1 MDRLLQKL
9 ICNLS
14 TVTEKEEEWT
24 QVKRMIV
31 MEINYNKYFQHLIEK
46 NELFTYVGALKDIE
60 LPLAL
65 GFRNIRMIDPHYSK
79 AGLIDEYVIP
89 RIKTYGSIVNDT
101 NVSGTER
108 IIEVSLENGEM
119 CVFHFH
125 SLIIDYG
132 SQHVKELQRIFDCPV
147 GEITWQTGV
156 MCSYMFS
163 DSQWILQVLD
173 NVQKQGYILTTD
185 SPAVF
190 RDSLPSRLKSPHE
203 FIERSKNFW
212 KRQSFEQKVLSINLV
227 KGNVF
232 LCEKVR

>member
-24 QVKRMIV
+24 RVKRMIV
-31 MEINYNKYFQHLIEK
+31 MEVNYNKYFQHLIEK
-46 NELFTYVGALKDIE
+46 NELFTYIGALMDVE

-65 GFRNIRMIDPHYSK
+65 GFRNIRMVDPHYSEK
-79 AGLIDEYVIP
+79 DMFEKYIIP
-89 RIKTYGSIVNDT
+89 QIQMYGSIIKDT
-101 NVSGTER
+101 IMSKTER
-108 IIEVSLENGEM
+108 VIEVCLENGEM
-119 CVFHFH
+119 CRFHFQ

-156 MCSYMFS
+156 VCSYMFS

-173 NVQKQGYILTTD
+173 KVQKQGYILTTD

-190 RDSLPSRLKSPHE
+190 RDSLPSSLKSPYE
-203 FIERSKNFW
+203 FLERSKNFW